1 MPRRKV
7 PTELKL
13 DANACLLP
21 ENRLI
26 VEKNWSKGEESD
38 IAKMQV
44 IFFFFLIKTNFSAP
58 LRSKFA

>member
-44 IFFFFLIKTNFSAP
+44 IFFFFF
-58 LRSKFA
+58 